1 MEPAMTNSKR
11 SQAYLLDID
20 PSIALAQ
27 VARSEIEHQI
37 AIRDVVDDAAV
48 QPGEARQTGS
58 IMALPKRVACLFAIL
73 LP

>member
-1 MEPAMTNSKR
+1 MEPAVMNSKR
-11 SQAYLLDID
+11 SQAYLPDID

-37 AIRDVVDDAAV
+37 AIRNVVDDTAV

-58 IMALPKRVACLFAIL
+58 IVALRKRAASLFASL

>member
-37 AIRDVVDDAAV
+37 AIRDIVNDVTV
-48 QPGEARQTGS
+48 HPGEARQTGS
-58 IMALPKRVACLFAIL
+58 MMALPKRVASLFAIL